1 MTTTVDEF
9 RERVIADFW
18 SECNADKVFE
28 DTGAGRKQMTDEARF
43 EAVMA
48 AVHAARQE
56 RGLPKVAFGIA
67 EAAGFCAALDAA
79 IKFHVDTDPS
89 NMDINS
95 LLWRRQVLLDKKFAG
110 TIALKEQMDLE
121 EVRQSLDKI
130 DDERYPIPGTSQFLN
145 RNVRD
150 FDHSQPQPCQEVM
163 QHSDPH
169 SRQHNAPAPAVSS
182 AEVDP
187 SVMVTHSYSATEIIE
202 AMAQALCCGDKACQE
217 GHSGCFVVEAD
228 KAEARAAYL
237 IALELSR
244 EATERQIAA
253 AAQELYGRETVTKEW
268 ARRMV
273 AAVTDARIAEVE
285 EMP

>member
-1 MTTTVDEF
+1 
-9 RERVIADFW
+9 
-18 SECNADKVFE
+18 
-28 DTGAGRKQMTDEARF
+28 MTDEARF
-43 EAVMA
+43 DAVVA

-56 RGLPKVAFGIA
+56 RDLPPVVFGIP

-79 IKFHVDTDPS
+79 LGLPFP
-89 NMDINS
+89 N
-95 LLWRRQVLLDKKFAG
+95 
-110 TIALKEQMDLE
+110 
-121 EVRQSLDKI
+121 
-130 DDERYPIPGTSQFLN
+130 
-145 RNVRD
+145 
-150 FDHSQPQPCQEVM
+150 QPQPSQEVM

-182 AEVDP
+182 AGADP
-187 SVMVTHSYSATEIIE
+187 PVMVTHSYSAAEIIE

-237 IALELSR
+237 VALRLGR
-244 EATERQIAA
+244 EATERQITA

-273 AAVTDARIAEVE
+273 AAATDARIAEVE